1 MTIQNIALTNQQ
13 AAFIEQLINSGE
25 YENAN
30 EVLAKGL
37 HLLEEERAEQAAK
50 LEALRAEVQKGID
63 DIEAGR
69 YTTFESPEALGAYL
83 DSVAA
88 EAIAE
93 AEAELEAEAKQPA

>member
-1 MTIQNIALTNQQ
+1 MTIQNIALTDQQ
-13 AAFIEQLINSGE
+13 AVFIEQLINSGE

-69 YTTFESPEALGAYL
+69 YTTFNSAKELADNFRTISKQI
-83 DSVAA
+83 
-88 EAIAE
+88 IAS
-93 AEAELEAEAKQPA
+93 AKHEHIA